1 MSEITTNSS
10 GPPPQTAQTG
20 SSSETQVKFPR
31 FYLVILFGIVS
42 IVFTAVWLG
51 IYQFFNKAIW
61 SNGFVTSNKWTIP
74 VGVLFFSLLVGLAQK
89 YLRAPT
95 VINGGAAESMKGG
108 KEPDY
113 TTFPGALLSSYFSL
127 FSGASVGPEGPL
139 GILVQDIATWMGEK
153 LKVAR
158 EHRVGLTVASLASA
172 YNGIIGSP
180 LFTAV
185 LSTEFQVGG
194 KELGFAFLAWNLLAG
209 VIGYLFFTLL
219 KLNVFAQYLPFQ
231 PISTL
236 TFPDALYAILLGLV
250 GTLLTLFIAASFQV
264 FGKVMGRFGDRV
276 VLRTLAA
283 GVVIAIV
290 VYFVPQVMFAGETQI
305 FPMIKNPAQF
315 GVLLLLLFALLKIL
329 LLALSF
335 KSGYL
340 GGPTFP
346 TLFAA
351 TMVAMALS
359 LLFPTIPV
367 SILVL
372 CIESAAVAL
381 LLNAP
386 LTAILLVA
394 VVGTADPFMI
404 ALMCLST
411 TTAMFLGLG
420 VKRVMARRA
429 AGKVAAVPV
438 APAAAGTGEA

>member
-1 MSEITTNSS
+1 MSDITTNSS
-10 GPPPQTAQTG
+10 DPQPQAAQSG
-20 SSSETQVKFPR
+20 SGSETQPKFPR
-31 FYLVILFGIVS
+31 FYMVILFALIS

-51 IYQFFNKAIW
+51 IYQFLNNAIW
-61 SNGFVTSNKWTIP
+61 KNSFVTSHNWTTI
-74 VGVLFFSLLVGLAQK
+74 VGVLLFSLLVGLTQK

-95 VINGGAAESMKGG
+95 VIHGGAAESMKGG

-127 FSGASVGPEGPL
+127 LSGASVGPEGSL
-139 GILVQDIATWMGEK
+139 GILVQDIAAWMGEK
-153 LKVAR
+153 LKVAK
-158 EHRVGLTVASLASA
+158 EYKLGLTMATMASA
-172 YNGIIGSP
+172 YNGIVGSP
-180 LFTAV
+180 LFTSV
-185 LSTEFQVGG
+185 LATEFQVGG

-209 VIGYLFFTLL
+209 VIGYFFFTLL
-219 KLNVFAQYLPFQ
+219 KIPVFAKYIPFT

-236 TFPDALYAILLGLV
+236 KPEYALYAILLGLV
-250 GTLLTLFIAASFQV
+250 GTLLTLLIAACFQV
-264 FGKVMGRFGDRV
+264 FGRVMGRFGDRV
-276 VLRTLAA
+276 VLRTFVA

-290 VYFVPQVMFAGETQI
+290 VYFFPQVMFAGETQI

-315 GVLLLLLFALLKIL
+315 GVYMLLLFALLKIL

-346 TLFAA
+346 TLFSC

-359 LLFPTIPV
+359 LIFPAIPV

-394 VVGTADPFMI
+394 VVGTADPYMI

-411 TTAMFLGLG
+411 ATAMFLGLG
-420 VKRVMARRA
+420 VKRLRARRA
-429 AGKVAAVPV
+429 ADEEAAT
-438 APAAAGTGEA
+438 PATE

>member
-1 MSEITTNSS
+1 MSESTTNAS
-10 GPPPQTAQTG
+10 GQPQAAQTG
-20 SSSETQVKFPR
+20 SSSESQVKFPR
-31 FYLVILFGIVS
+31 FYMVILFALVS

-51 IYQFFNKAIW
+51 IYNLLNKAIW
-61 SNGFVTSNKWTIP
+61 SNTFVTSHTWTII

-95 VINGGAAESMKGG
+95 VIHGGAEESMKGG

-127 FSGASVGPEGPL
+127 LSGASVGPEGSL
-139 GILVQDIATWMGEK
+139 SFLVQDIAAWMGEK
-153 LKVAR
+153 LKVAK
-158 EHRVGLTVASLASA
+158 EHRLGLMMATMASA

-180 LFTAV
+180 LFTSV
-185 LSTEFQVGG
+185 LATEFQVGG

-209 VIGYLFFTLL
+209 VVGYFFFTLL
-219 KLNVFAQYLPFQ
+219 GIPVFAHYIPFT

-236 TFPDALYAILLGLV
+236 TLPYALYAILLGLV
-250 GTLLTLFIAASFQV
+250 GTVLTLFIAVCFQV
-264 FGKVMGRFGDRV
+264 SGRVMGRFGNRV
-276 VLRTLAA
+276 VLRTFVA

-290 VYFVPQVMFAGETQI
+290 VYFFPQVMFAGETQI

-315 GVLLLLLFALLKIL
+315 GVLMLLLFALLKIM

-335 KSGYL
+335 KGGYL

-346 TLFAA
+346 ILFSC

-359 LLFPTIPV
+359 LIFPAVPV

-394 VVGTADPFMI
+394 VVGTADPYLI
-404 ALMCLST
+404 SLMCLST
-411 TTAMFLGLG
+411 ATAMFMGLG
-420 VKRVMARRA
+420 VKRLMARRA
-429 AGKVAAVPV
+429 ADKATAT
-438 APAAAGTGEA
+438 PATE

>member
-1 MSEITTNSS
+1 MSKRTTNSS
-10 GPPPQTAQTG
+10 DPPSQAAQTG
-20 SSSETQVKFPR
+20 SSSETQVKFPKVWM
-31 FYLVILFGIVS
+31 VILFGLVS
-42 IVFTAVWLG
+42 IIFTAAWLG
-51 IYQFFNKAIW
+51 LYEFLNKAIW
-61 SNGFVTSNKWTIP
+61 SNAFVTSHTWTIP
-74 VGVLFFSLLVGLAQK
+74 VGVLFFSLLVGLTQK

-95 VINGGAAESMKGG
+95 VIHGGAAQSMKGGG

-113 TTFPGALLSSYFSL
+113 STFPGALLSSYFSL

-139 GILVQDIATWMGEK
+139 GILVQDIAAWMGEK

-158 EHRVGLTVASLASA
+158 EHKLGLTVASMASA

-185 LSTEFQVGG
+185 LASEFQVGG

-209 VIGYLFFTLL
+209 VIGYFFFTLL
-219 KLNVFAQYLPFQ
+219 KLPVFAHYLPFT

-236 TFPDALYAILLGLV
+236 TMTDALYAVLLGLI
-250 GTLLTLFIAASFQV
+250 GTLLTLFIGVSFQV
-264 FGKVMGRFGDRV
+264 FGKVMARFGNRV
-276 VLRTLAA
+276 VLRTLVA

-305 FPMIKNPAQF
+305 FPIIKNPAQF
-315 GVLLLLLFALLKIL
+315 GVWLLLLFAVLKIL

-346 TLFAA
+346 TLFAS

-394 VVGTADPFMI
+394 VVGTADPYMI

-420 VKRVMARRA
+420 VKRMMAQR
-429 AGKVAAVPV
+429 
-438 APAAAGTGEA
+438 AAAGNAAAPAEG

>member
-1 MSEITTNSS
+1 MSETTTNAS
-10 GPPPQTAQTG
+10 GQPSQAAQTG
-20 SSSETQVKFPR
+20 SGSETQVKFPR
-31 FYLVILFGIVS
+31 FYMVILFALVS

-51 IYQFFNKAIW
+51 IYEFLNKAIW
-61 SNGFVTSNKWTIP
+61 SNDFVTSHQWTII
-74 VGVLFFSLLVGLAQK
+74 VGVLFFSLLVGLTQK

-95 VINGGAAESMKGG
+95 VIHGGAAESLKGG
-108 KEPDY
+108 GHEPDY

-139 GILVQDIATWMGEK
+139 GILVQDIAAWMGEK

-158 EHRVGLTVASLASA
+158 EHKLGLTMASMASA

-185 LSTEFQVGG
+185 LATEFQVGG

-209 VIGYLFFTLL
+209 VIGYFFFTLL
-219 KLNVFAQYLPFQ
+219 HLPVFAQYIPFT
-231 PISTL
+231 PISSL
-236 TFPDALYAILLGLV
+236 TFTYALYAIVLGLV
-250 GTLLTLFIAASFQV
+250 GTLLTLFIGVCFQV

-276 VLRTLAA
+276 VLRTFVA

-290 VYFVPQVMFAGETQI
+290 VYFFPQVMFAGETQI
-305 FPMIKNPAQF
+305 FPMINNPAQF
-315 GVLLLLLFALLKIL
+315 GVLLLLLFALLKIM

-346 TLFAA
+346 TLFSC

-359 LLFPTIPV
+359 LIFPTIPV

-386 LTAILLVA
+386 LTAILLVS
-394 VVGTADPFMI
+394 VVGTADPYMI

-411 TTAMFLGLG
+411 ATAMFVGLG
-420 VKRVMARRA
+420 VKRLMARRA
-429 AGKVAAVPV
+429 TAK
-438 APAAAGTGEA
+438 AAALAKE